1 MNKLTTLHRSS
12 LFDRTRFELA
22 TVTIAASQIRHRLLR
37 TALEVMFLVGA
48 ARIGSIVQHR
58 AACRGNAGYLLT
70 SSHRRAVQYAPWAHA
85 GSLRAQRRLWFLESR
100 GVVRYN
106 TVVRVFV
113 PDLVC
118 PSSHAPVSFE
128 GENYH
133 FLNSLP
139 LSIPRCAD
147 SDGVRGFAT
156 FVSRHAQAWSK
167 VNWLLH

>member
-85 GSLRAQRRLWFLESR
+85 GSLRAQRRLWFLDRVSR
-100 GVVRYN
+100 CCMYGTTRLFVW
-106 TVVRVFV
+106 VFV
-113 PDLVC
+113 PDLAC

-133 FLNSLP
+133 FFKLTAIVYS
-139 LSIPRCAD
+139 SVC
-147 SDGVRGFAT
+147 
-156 FVSRHAQAWSK
+156 
-167 VNWLLH
+167 

>member
-37 TALEVMFLVGA
+37 TALEVMLLVGA

-58 AACRGNAGYLLT
+58 AACCGNAGCLLT

-100 GVVRYN
+100 GVVR
-106 TVVRVFV
+106 VFV

-128 GENYH
+128 GEKYYI
-133 FLNSLP
+133 LKLTAIVYS
-139 LSIPRCAD
+139 SVC
-147 SDGVRGFAT
+147 
-156 FVSRHAQAWSK
+156 
-167 VNWLLH
+167 

>member
-22 TVTIAASQIRHRLLR
+22 TVTIAASQIPHRLLR

-85 GSLRAQRRLWFLESR
+85 GSLRAQRRLWFLEYR
-100 GVVRYN
+100 G
-106 TVVRVFV
+106 VVRVFV
-113 PDLVC
+113 PDLAC

-133 FLNSLP
+133 FFKLTAIVYS
-139 LSIPRCAD
+139 SVC
-147 SDGVRGFAT
+147 
-156 FVSRHAQAWSK
+156 
-167 VNWLLH
+167 